1 MKQHK
6 LITLITIIIFS
17 ATYTCYGQAVGSLL
31 REEITTNMVVRS
43 RINYMTDEQVYT
55 TGVGGITFNYPAGWF
70 TQTPIVQISLEQ
82 NSSHPTNLAYVAE
95 VSANTTT
102 STTIMVYQ
110 INSGL
115 VNEAPTGV
123 ITVCLFALDNP
134 L

>member
-43 RINYMTDEQVYT
+43 RLNYMTDDQVYT
-55 TGVGGITFNYPAGWF
+55 TGGITFNYPPGWF
-70 TQTPIVQISLEQ
+70 TQPPIIQISLEQ
-82 NSSHPTNLAYVAE
+82 DSAHPPTQTYVTE

-102 STTIMVYQ
+102 STTVMVYQ
-110 INSGL
+110 ISSGF
-115 VNEAPTGV
+115 VSDAPTGV
-123 ITVCLFALDNP
+123 ITVSLFALDNP
-134 L
+134 A